1 MPETKVALKIRG
13 MTCEGC
19 SQSIE
24 YALKRQKGV
33 KRIKV
38 NWRTG
43 TGEVVF
49 DPEQTEVEDILD
61 NRIFQGHYGA
71 QVSPGN

>member
-24 YALKRQKGV
+24 YSLKRQKGV
-33 KRIKV
+33 KGVKV
-38 NWRTG
+38 NWHMG
-43 TGEVVF
+43 TAEVVF
-49 DPEQTEVEDILD
+49 DPDQTEVDDILE
-61 NRIFQGHYGA
+61 NRMFQGHYGA
-71 QVSPGN
+71 QVSPG